1 MITIYLDN
9 LRTTKKKKGGR
20 GKGGKGKGGKGKI
33 KPPKIPGLLQVS
45 KRDPK
50 DLLSEV

>member
-9 LRTTKKKKGGR
+9 LRTTKKRKV
-20 GKGGKGKGGKGKI
+20 GKGKGGKGGKRNGP

-50 DLLSEV
+50 DLLSEA